1 MGLNPEDKGVRV
13 ARYCRN
19 LRHDVEVIAHS
30 CGVPHP
36 RRLKRFHV
44 RLVGP
49 DGRSR
54 PLSELYPSEDP
65 ADAGPRV
72 GSGVTAA

>member
-1 MGLNPEDKGVRV
+1 V
-13 ARYCRN
+13 AAYCKN

-36 RRLKRFHV
+36 RRLRRFHV

-49 DGRSR
+49 DGVSR
-54 PLSELYPSEDP
+54 PLNELYPSEDP
-65 ADAGPRV
+65 ADAGVV
-72 GSGVTAA
+72 GPGSIGSVGETVVRTPAS